1 MNRKLVH
8 TLFLMML
15 MAMIALSASVARA
28 DVLNVTLSQPSQSGF
43 PGDTLSF
50 FATLSA
56 PSSNAAT
63 INLLGDSLNLPS
75 PFTPSDLDDSGYV
88 LGAPFTLDPGISYS
102 GLMFTVH
109 IPLSATAY
117 VPYNGFFS
125 IQYSDAAGKLFDT
138 LPQGSAANFQ
148 VTAVPEPA
156 SMLLLG
162 SGLSGLVGVI
172 RRKRQS

>member
-56 PSSNAAT
+56 PSSNGAT
-63 INLLGDSLNLPS
+63 INLLGDSLNLQS
-75 PFTPSDLDDSGYV
+75 PFTPSDWDDSGY
-88 LGAPFTLDPGISYS
+88 LNQPTPLTMDPG
-102 GLMFTVH
+102 
-109 IPLSATAY
+109 ATY
-117 VPYNGFFS
+117 V
-125 IQYSDAAGKLFDT
+125 
-138 LPQGSAANFQ
+138 
-148 VTAVPEPA
+148 
-156 SMLLLG
+156 
-162 SGLSGLVGVI
+162 
-172 RRKRQS
+172 

>member
-56 PSSNAAT
+56 PSSNGAT
-63 INLLGDSLNLPS
+63 IYLGGDSINMPS
-75 PFTPSDLDDSGYV
+75 PFTPSDWDDSGY
-88 LGAPFTLDPGISYS
+88 LNPPTPLTMDPGDTSS

-125 IQYSDAAGKLFDT
+125 IQYSDAAGNLFDT

-156 SMLLLG
+156 SMLVDPEP
-162 SGLSGLVGVI
+162 SPI
-172 RRKRQS
+172 RA